1 MSEEREEVYQILE
14 LGKHEKNLHHKKGFG
29 GLLFIDLSMIKFS
42 KLSSYIRQLDKE
54 NQELKQKYE
63 NAVADYETTMAEKNK
78 LKKKL
83 EVPETCN
90 LKTLED
96 YKNYYEDTT
105 REQILEDTYIE
116 YCAYVNLAHRYSELK
131 KQLEEYKEQVNKGLY
146 NTCLPYTTGY
156 NKAIKDKE
164 TQQKEFINYLED
176 EIQKKREKATTLT
189 SFTRNVVP
197 LKHCLQKYKS
207 IIGDDK

>member
-1 MSEEREEVYQILE
+1 M
-14 LGKHEKNLHHKKGFG
+14 GKWKCEICGNEFENFHAQGFDNKIYCP
-29 GLLFIDLSMIKFS
+29 LCYFK
-42 KLSSYIRQLDKE
+42 KE

-131 KQLEEYKEQVNKGLY
+131 KQLEEKENIACNWKDS
-146 NTCLPYTTGY
+146 CLENAGKIEKLE
-156 NKAIKDKE
+156 N
-164 TQQKEFINYLED
+164 QQKEFINYLEEYIEKLSPPSSYNNVD
-176 EIQKKREKATTLT
+176 EKVVLT
-189 SFTRNVVP
+189 NV
-197 LKHCLQKYKS
+197 LIRYKE